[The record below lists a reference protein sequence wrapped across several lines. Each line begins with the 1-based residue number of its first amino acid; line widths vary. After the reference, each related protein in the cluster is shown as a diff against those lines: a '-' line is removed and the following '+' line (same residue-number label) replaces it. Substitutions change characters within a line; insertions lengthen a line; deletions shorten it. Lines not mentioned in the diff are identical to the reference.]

1 MNILANSRTEPD
13 PLNLAALSNQFSVL
27 QGDWLTVPYGD
38 HDHALGLQRLDRAA
52 AEEMAANF
60 RSFSARLGRL
70 FGGVPIYIGHPDDPR
85 LANQFPDRKA
95 YGWIMALEARD
106 DGLYLRPKWGAAG
119 QDLLA
124 NAHYKWFSPFWGCR
138 NDGQEHG
145 RAILRPVRLVSI
157 GLTNTPNI
165 EGIPPLANDENAT
178 PIPKGD
184 SPVNRETLIK
194 SLGLAEDADDAAI
207 LAAIKAIQDE
217 LAALK
222 AKTAESDSA
231 KQDMAN
237 EKAAR
242 AAAETALANEKTA
255 RAAERKARIELVLDN
270 AQAAGKFTPAQR
282 PQWAAD
288 LDKDFEGKSAELSN
302 AKPVLNTRSATD
314 ALGARNAAAQSARD
328 ATLRRDKVLMLVNE
342 RIAKTG
348 EAYEPAFAAIRKEN
362 PALFADMRTPS
373 TP

>member
-1 MNILANSRTEPD
+1 MD
-13 PLNLAALSNQFSVL
+13 PLESLECLSNAFRVE
-27 QGDWLTVPYGD
+27 GDWLAIPYGD
-38 HDHALGLQRLDRAA
+38 HPHAQGIQRLDRAA
-52 AEEMAANF
+52 AQAMVAHF
-60 RSFSARLGRL
+60 SSFAARLGRL
-70 FGGVPIYIGHPDDPR
+70 FGGVPIYVGHPDDPR

-106 DGLYLRPKWGAAG
+106 DGLYLQTKWSAAG

-184 SPVNRETLIK
+184 HPVKREDLIK
-194 SLGLAEDADDAAI
+194 ALSLAEDADDAAI
-207 LAAIKAIQDE
+207 LAAIKAVQDE

-222 AKTAESDSA
+222 AKAAESDSA
-231 KQDMAN
+231 KQDLAN
-237 EKAAR
+237 EKTAR

-255 RAAERKARIELVLDN
+255 RSAERKARIELVLDN

-288 LDKDFEGKSAELSN
+288 LEKDFEAKSVELAN
-302 AKPVLNTRSATD
+302 AKPVLNTRPKTD
-314 ALGARNAAAQSARD
+314 ALGTRNADALAARD

-348 EAYEPAFAAIRKEN
+348 EVYEQAFAAIRKEN

-373 TP
+373 KS

>member
-1 MNILANSRTEPD
+1 MKPNTDLET
-13 PLNLAALSNQFSVL
+13 LAALSNEFAL
-27 QGDWLTVPYGD
+27 DADWLKVPYGD
-38 HDHALGLQRLDRAA
+38 HPHALGLQRLDRAA
-52 AEEMAANF
+52 AEELAANF
-60 RSFSARLGRL
+60 RGFGARLGRL
-70 FGGVPIYIGHPDDPR
+70 FGGAPIYIGHPDDPR

-95 YGWIMALEARD
+95 YGWIMAIEARD
-106 DGLYLRPKWGAAG
+106 DGLYLQPKWGAAG

-138 NDGQEHG
+138 NDGLENG

-165 EGIPPLANDENAT
+165 EGIPPLANEDAT
-178 PIPKGD
+178 QPTPKGEP
-184 SPVNRETLIK
+184 PVNRTDLIK
-194 SLGLAEDADDAAI
+194 ALGLPENADDPAI
-207 LAAIKAIQDE
+207 LAAIKAVQDE

-222 AKTAESDSA
+222 AKAAESESA
-231 KQDMAN
+231 RQDA
-237 EKAAR
+237 
-242 AAAETALANEKTA
+242 ANEKTA
-255 RAAERKARIELVLDN
+255 RAAAESALANEKSARIAERKARIELLLDN

-288 LDKDFEGKSAELSN
+288 LDKDFEGKSAELAN

-348 EAYEPAFAAIRKEN
+348 EAYEQAFAAIRKEHA
-362 PALFADMRTPS
+362 ALFADMRTPS
-373 TP
+373 KS

>member
-1 MNILANSRTEPD
+1 MKPELET
-13 PLNLAALSNQFSVL
+13 LAALSNEFALSA
-27 QGDWLTVPYGD
+27 DWLKIPYGD
-38 HDHALGLQRLDRAA
+38 HPHALGLQRLDRAA
-52 AEEMAANF
+52 AEELAANF
-60 RSFSARLGRL
+60 HSFGARLGRL
-70 FGGVPIYIGHPDDPR
+70 FGGVPIYVGHPDDPR
-85 LANQFPDRKA
+85 LSNQFPDKKA

-106 DGLYLRPKWGAAG
+106 DGLYLQPKWGAAG

-138 NDGQEHG
+138 TDGQEHG
-145 RAILRPVRLVSI
+145 RAILRPVRLVSV
-157 GLTNTPNI
+157 GRTNTPNI
-165 EGIPPLANDENAT
+165 EGIPPLANEQSV
-178 PIPKGD
+178 PPPPKGAP
-184 SPVNRETLIK
+184 PVNRAELIK
-194 SLGLAEDADDAAI
+194 SLGLPEDADDAAI

-222 AKTAESDSA
+222 AKAAVAEAA

-237 EKAAR
+237 EKTAR

-302 AKPVLNTRSATD
+302 AKPVLNTRSATN

-348 EAYEPAFAAIRKEN
+348 EAYEQAFAAIRKEHD
-362 PALFADMRTPS
+362 ALFADMRTPS
-373 TP
+373 KS